1 MGEEGRK
8 KDKEFIGMSID
19 DYANTI
25 MNRRRQGADFPSWEG
40 EKCYLCNVLLAIND
54 GARVP
59 EVNKSGIIT
68 GFDYGHR
75 FGCPEKDYGK

>member
-19 DYANTI
+19 DYANI
-25 MNRRRQGADFPSWEG
+25 MMDRRRKGADFPSWEG
-40 EKCYLCNVLLAIND
+40 ENCYRCSAPLALND

-59 EVNKSGIIT
+59 DVNKHRIIIGIY
-68 GFDYGHR
+68 YGHQN
-75 FGCPEKDYGK
+75 GCPKKD